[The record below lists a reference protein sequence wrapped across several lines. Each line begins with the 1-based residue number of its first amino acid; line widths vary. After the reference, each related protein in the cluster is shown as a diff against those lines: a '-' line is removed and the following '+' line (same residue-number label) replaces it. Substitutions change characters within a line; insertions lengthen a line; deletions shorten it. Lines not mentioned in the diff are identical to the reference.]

1 MKKSAKFTPFKAGDN
16 RKAGNDVAQ
25 APRMAWRVSEFCVA
39 FKISNSTFWKYVS
52 LGKIRTIRIG
62 GRVLIPAT
70 EADRI
75 LSGHE

>member
-1 MKKSAKFTPFKAGDN
+1 MKQSAIYSLTQGVAVRHGSE
-16 RKAGNDVAQ
+16 NDSDV
-25 APRMAWRVSEFCVA
+25 PRMTWRVREFCVA

-52 LGKIRTIRIG
+52 LGKIRIIRIG

-75 LSGHE
+75 LSGRE